1 MRLLRTHL
9 RTLALGAALVSVGA
23 ACSDSSGPANGGSTA
38 FSVYLTDAPGDVVT
52 AMVTIDEVYLEGGD
66 QGKIVLRDEDE
77 TVDLLTLVDSQSV
90 LVDSVTVA
98 AGSYSG
104 LRFVISG
111 GYIEVENSDG
121 TTSIYASSPDYEG
134 LPEGAEVAGDL
145 QMPSFAQS
153 GLKVQFNGGLEVAA
167 EGDAVLVDFDVKQSF
182 GKQAG
187 NSGKWVMSPVLKGT
201 KVDPAPADSAGSD
214 TTATP

>member
-9 RTLALGAALVSVGA
+9 RTLALGAALASFGA
-23 ACSDSSGPANGGSTA
+23 ACSDASGPAGGNA
-38 FSVYLTDAPGDVVT
+38 RFSVYLTDAPGDVVT
-52 AMVTIDEVYLEGGD
+52 AMVTIDEVYLAGGD

-104 LRFVISG
+104 LHFVISG
-111 GYIEVENSDG
+111 GYIEVENADG

-145 QMPSFAQS
+145 QMPSFATS
-153 GLKVQFNGGLEVAA
+153 GLKVQFNGGLEVGE

-182 GKQAG
+182 GRQAG
-187 NSGKWVMSPVLKGT
+187 KSGKWVMSPVLKGS
-201 KVDPAPADSAGSD
+201 KLEPASDSTASD
-214 TTATP
+214 STATP